1 MAERWSN
8 DYYKSTWHRVNNNTG
23 KLRHSIPFFCNLDYY
38 AKVDPKSSVCDIS
51 KKKHLIGKCSTKYN
65 ESIFAGDYICSKLG
79 LMYDSA
85 RPTTT
90 AKPVDADADAAAADD
105 DDSELVNEKEKD

>member
-1 MAERWSN
+1 M
-8 DYYKSTWHRVNNNTG
+8 
-23 KLRHSIPFFCNLDYY
+23 RHSIPFFCNLDYY

-51 KKKHLIGKCSTKYN
+51 KKKHLIGKCLTKYN

-90 AKPVDADADAAAADD
+90 AKPVDADADADADADDAADDAAD